1 MLHDLGPQLVTVFG
15 GSGFIGRYVV
25 RRLARAGHR
34 VRVAIRRP
42 DEGLFLKPFGAVGQ
56 IDLVQANVRDDAS
69 VARAVAGADAVINL
83 VGILYEGGRQTFGA
97 VQAEGAGRIARAA
110 AAAGVA
116 RLIHVSAIGA
126 GAESPSD
133 YARAKAE
140 GEAAVR
146 DAFPRATILRPSVV
160 FGAEDDFF
168 NRFGRMARFSPFL
181 PLIGGGQ
188 TRFQPVFVDDVA
200 GAVFNA
206 LTREDAAGRTYELGG
221 PKVYT
226 FEEIMKLVLETT
238 CRRRALVPV
247 PFFAARLL
255 GSVLSF
261 LPVPPLTRDQVL
273 LLERDNVVDPA
284 APGLADLGVD
294 PTPAEAILETYLARY
309 RRGGTKVAARFS

>member
-83 VGILYEGGRQTFGA
+83 VGILYEGSRQTFDA

-126 GAESPSD
+126 AAESPSD

-146 DAFPRATILRPSVV
+146 DAFPKATILRPSVV

-247 PFFAARLL
+247 PFFAAKLL

-273 LLERDNVVDPA
+273 LLERDNIVDPA
-284 APGLADLGVD
+284 APGLADLGVA

>member
-1 MLHDLGPQLVTVFG
+1 MLNDLGPQLVTVFG

-25 RRLARAGHR
+25 RRLVRAGHR

-83 VGILYEGGRQTFGA
+83 VGILYEGGRQTFDA
-97 VQAEGAGRIARAA
+97 VQAEGAGCIARAA

-116 RLIHVSAIGA
+116 RLIHISAIGA
-126 GAESPSD
+126 AADSPSE
-133 YARAKAE
+133 YAKAKAE
-140 GEAAVR
+140 GETAVR
-146 DAFPRATILRPSVV
+146 EAFPTATILRPSVV

-168 NRFGRMARFSPFL
+168 NRFGRMARFAPAL

-200 GAVFNA
+200 CAIFNA

-226 FEEIMKLVLETT
+226 FEEIMNLVLETT

-247 PFFAARLL
+247 PFFAAKLL
-255 GSVLSF
+255 GSVLGL
-261 LPVPPLTRDQVL
+261 LPVPPLTRDQVV
-273 LLERDNVVDPA
+273 LLERDNVVGPG
-284 APGLADLGVD
+284 APGLADLGVA
-294 PTPAEAILETYLARY
+294 PTPAEAVVESYLARY

>member
-42 DEGLFLKPFGAVGQ
+42 DEGLFLKSFGAVGQ

-83 VGILYEGGRQTFGA
+83 VGILYEGGRQTFDA
-97 VQAEGAGRIARAA
+97 VQAAGAGRIARAA

-126 GAESPSD
+126 AAESPSD

-140 GEAAVR
+140 GEAGVR
-146 DAFPRATILRPSVV
+146 EAFPKATILRPSVV

-221 PKVYT
+221 PKIYT

-238 CRRRALVPV
+238 CRHRVLMPI
-247 PFFAARLL
+247 PFFAAKLL

-261 LPVPPLTRDQVL
+261 LPVPPLTGDQVV

-294 PTPAEAILETYLARY
+294 ATPAEAILETYLARY

>member
-83 VGILYEGGRQTFGA
+83 VGILYEGGRQTFDA

-126 GAESPSD
+126 AAESPSD

-146 DAFPRATILRPSVV
+146 DAFPKATILRPSVV

-247 PFFAARLL
+247 PFFAAQLL

>member
-42 DEGLFLKPFGAVGQ
+42 DEGLFLKSFGAVGQ

-146 DAFPRATILRPSVV
+146 DAFPKATILRPSVV

-247 PFFAARLL
+247 PFFAAKLL

-273 LLERDNVVDPA
+273 LLERDNVADPA
-284 APGLADLGVD
+284 VPGLADLGVD

>member
-42 DEGLFLKPFGAVGQ
+42 EEGLFLKPFGAVGQ
-56 IDLVQANVRDDAS
+56 IDLIQANVRDDAS
-69 VARAVAGADAVINL
+69 VARAVAGADAVVNL
-83 VGILYEGGRQTFGA
+83 VGILYQGGRQTFDA

-116 RLIHVSAIGA
+116 RLVHVSALGA
-126 GAESPSD
+126 AADSPSD

-140 GEAAVR
+140 GEAQVLA
-146 DAFPRATILRPSVV
+146 AFPKATILRPSVV

-168 NRFGRMARFSPFL
+168 NRFGRMARMAPAL

-200 GAVFNA
+200 AAIFNA
-206 LTREDAAGRTYELGG
+206 LDRDDAQGRVYELGG
-221 PKVYT
+221 PKVYS
-226 FEEIMKLVLETT
+226 FEDIMNLVLETT
-238 CRRRALVPV
+238 CRRRPLVPV
-247 PFFAARLL
+247 PFFVARVL
-255 GSVLSF
+255 GSILGL
-261 LPVPPLTRDQVL
+261 LPFPPLTRDQVL
-273 LLERDNVVDPA
+273 LLERDNVVSTG
-284 APGLADLGVD
+284 APGLADLGVA
-294 PTPAEAILETYLARY
+294 PTPAEAVLESYLSRY
-309 RRGGTKVAARFS
+309 RRAGTKVAARFS

>member
-56 IDLVQANVRDDAS
+56 IDLIQANIRDDAS
-69 VARAVAGADAVINL
+69 VARAVAGADAVVNL
-83 VGILYEGGRQTFGA
+83 VGILYEGGRQTFDA

-116 RLIHVSAIGA
+116 RLVHVSALGA
-126 GAESPSD
+126 AADSPSD

-140 GEAAVR
+140 GEAQVLA
-146 DAFPRATILRPSVV
+146 AFPKATILRPSVV

-168 NRFGRMARFSPFL
+168 NRFGRMARMAPAL

-200 GAVFNA
+200 AAIFNA
-206 LTREDAAGRTYELGG
+206 LGRDDAQGRVYELGG
-221 PKVYT
+221 PKVYS
-226 FEEIMKLVLETT
+226 FEDIMNLVLETT
-238 CRRRALVPV
+238 CRRRPLVPV
-247 PFFAARLL
+247 PFFVARML
-255 GSVLSF
+255 GSILGL
-261 LPVPPLTRDQVL
+261 LPFPPLTRDQVV
-273 LLERDNVVDPA
+273 LLERDNVVGA
-284 APGLADLGVD
+284 GAPGLADLGVA
-294 PTPAEAILETYLARY
+294 PTPAEAVLESYLSRY
-309 RRGGTKVAARFS
+309 RRAGTKVAARFS

>member
-15 GSGFIGRYVV
+15 GSGFIGRYIV

-56 IDLVQANVRDDAS
+56 IDLIQANVRDDAS
-69 VARAVAGADAVINL
+69 VARAVAGADAVVNL
-83 VGILYEGGRQTFGA
+83 VGILYEGGRQTFDA

-116 RLIHVSAIGA
+116 RLVHVSALGA
-126 GAESPSD
+126 AADSPSD

-140 GEAAVR
+140 GEAQVLA
-146 DAFPRATILRPSVV
+146 AFPKATILRPSVV

-168 NRFGRMARFSPFL
+168 NRFGRMARMAPAL

-200 GAVFNA
+200 AAIFNA
-206 LTREDAAGRTYELGG
+206 LDRDDAQGRVYELGG
-221 PKVYT
+221 PKVYS
-226 FEEIMKLVLETT
+226 FEEIMNLVLETT
-238 CRRRALVPV
+238 CRRRPLVPV
-247 PFFAARLL
+247 PFFVARML
-255 GSVLSF
+255 GSILGL
-261 LPVPPLTRDQVL
+261 LPFPPLTRDQVV
-273 LLERDNVVDPA
+273 LLERDNVVGA
-284 APGLADLGVD
+284 GAPGLADLGVA
-294 PTPAEAILETYLARY
+294 PTPAEAVLESYLGRY
-309 RRGGTKVAARFS
+309 RRAGTKVAARFS

>member
-1 MLHDLGPQLVTVFG
+1 MLNDLGPQLVTVFG

-42 DEGLFLKPFGAVGQ
+42 DEGLFLKPFGGVGQ
-56 IDLVQANVRDDAS
+56 IDLMQANIRDDAS
-69 VARAVAGADAVINL
+69 VARAVAGADAVVNL
-83 VGILYEGGRQTFGA
+83 VGILYEGGRQTFDA

-126 GAESPSD
+126 DAASPSG

-140 GEAAVR
+140 GEAQVR
-146 DAFPRATILRPSVV
+146 AGFPQATILRPSVV

-168 NRFGRMARFSPFL
+168 NRFGRMARISPFL

-200 GAVFNA
+200 AAIFNA
-206 LTREDAAGRTYELGG
+206 LTSVDAAGRIYELGG

-226 FEEIMKLVLETT
+226 FEDIMNLVLETT
-238 CRRRALVPV
+238 CRRCALVPV
-247 PFFAARLL
+247 PFAPAKLL
-255 GSVLSF
+255 GSLLGL
-261 LPVPPLTRDQVL
+261 LPVPPLTRDQVV
-273 LLERDNVVDPA
+273 LLERDNVVDPGQ
-284 APGLADLGVD
+284 PGLADLGVA
-294 PTPAEAILETYLARY
+294 PTPAEAVVESYLARY
-309 RRGGTKVAARFS
+309 RRAGTKVAARFS